1 MFSSIS
7 SSPSLL
13 VEFWYQV
20 SSIFDKTISSISSYF
35 FFPRRQIFISS
46 GLKKKDKSMKAVLLS
61 LFTLC
66 VVASAAYPI
75 TQGHPRFILATA
87 IPPPASTTSPASTS
101 SALEK
106 SESLTPTAAQL
117 LLLGATAI
125 GRSIHLHGVYTS
137 AMQWFER
144 FSGGKKRR
152 DEIWEEYK
160 QERDMILEK
169 FNQFSSTVRIT
180 DLRSEYRRKYP
191 AWRALWA

>member
-1 MFSSIS
+1 
-7 SSPSLL
+7 
-13 VEFWYQV
+13 
-20 SSIFDKTISSISSYF
+20 
-35 FFPRRQIFISS
+35 
-46 GLKKKDKSMKAVLLS
+46 MKAVLLS

-66 VVASAAYPI
+66 VASAAYPI

>member
-1 MFSSIS
+1 MYLRFLIKN
-7 SSPSLL
+7 
-13 VEFWYQV
+13 Y
-20 SSIFDKTISSISSYF
+20 IFDSSYF
-35 FFPRRQIFISS
+35 FVVIISS
-46 GLKKKDKSMKAVLLS
+46 GLKKDKSMKAVLLS